1 MPQTPDA
8 FLDNYPPDVRALA
21 NMLRE
26 LVKRT
31 LPDSTEEV
39 KPAWMLI
46 GFYMPA
52 KPKPVYVGFILPH
65 ADSVSLGFQ
74 YGTLLDDPD
83 GLLLGAGEK
92 LKRVRYF
99 SLRSKRDVKP
109 KILAP
114 YLRQAAELAQMP
126 KALRLQVQGRR

>member
-8 FLDNYPPDVRALA
+8 LLDNYPPDVRALA
-21 NMLRE
+21 NRLRA
-26 LVKRT
+26 LIKRT
-31 LPDSTEEV
+31 LPESTEEV

-83 GLLLGAGEK
+83 GLLLGASEK

-99 SLRSKRDVKP
+99 SLRSSRDLKTRVFT
-109 KILAP
+109 P
-114 YLRQAAELAQMP
+114 YIRQAAELALMP
-126 KALRLQVQGRR
+126 KALRLQIAGSQ

>member
-1 MPQTPDA
+1 MPQSPEA
-8 FLDNYPPDVRALA
+8 FLDNYPPDMRALA
-21 NMLRE
+21 DRLRV

-31 LPDSTEEV
+31 LPESIEEV

-65 ADSVSLGFQ
+65 ADSVSFGFQ
-74 YGTLLDDPD
+74 YGTLLDDPNN
-83 GLLLGAGEK
+83 LLLGAGEK

-99 SLRSKRDVKP
+99 SLRSSRDLKAKVFT
-109 KILAP
+109 P
-114 YLRQAAELAQMP
+114 YIRQAAELALMP
-126 KALRLQVQGRR
+126 KALRQQVSGAR

>member
-8 FLDNYPPDVRALA
+8 FLDAYPPDMRRLA
-21 NMLRE
+21 NRLRA

-31 LPDSTEEV
+31 LPGSIEEV

-52 KPKPVYVGFILPH
+52 RPKQVYVGFILPH
-65 ADSVSLGFQ
+65 ADSVSFGFQ
-74 YGTLLDDPD
+74 YGTLMDDPD
-83 GLLLGAGEK
+83 NLMLGASEK

-99 SLRSKRDVKP
+99 SLRSSRDFKP
-109 KILAP
+109 GLFAP
-114 YLRQAAELAQMP
+114 CIRQAAELALMP
-126 KALRLQVQGRR
+126 KALRLQALRAR